1 VSLNLPAV
9 KPQVTFSDNLPEYSY
24 GLPARKDWRMEP
36 IVTSTEKFME
46 LLPYIIPLVLLQL
59 TLMIVALVDLTRRER
74 TRGPKWVW
82 ILVIVFGELIGPI
95 IYFIFGRQD

>member
-1 VSLNLPAV
+1 
-9 KPQVTFSDNLPEYSY
+9 
-24 GLPARKDWRMEP
+24 MEP

>member
-1 VSLNLPAV
+1 
-9 KPQVTFSDNLPEYSY
+9 
-24 GLPARKDWRMEP
+24 MEP
-36 IVTSTEKFME
+36 IVTSTERFME

-82 ILVIVFGELIGPI
+82 ILVIVFGELLGPI